1 MKKKERPL
9 KEKEKFHLNAYK
21 ERCHGNPVTSVKKSI
36 CPAHYWDV
44 HHVLEAAGKLLWV
57 LQNFNFPKELGMDEW
72 FQYC

>member
-1 MKKKERPL
+1 MKKKERLL

-44 HHVLEAAGKLLWV
+44 HPVLVAAGKLL
-57 LQNFNFPKELGMDEW
+57 
-72 FQYC
+72 